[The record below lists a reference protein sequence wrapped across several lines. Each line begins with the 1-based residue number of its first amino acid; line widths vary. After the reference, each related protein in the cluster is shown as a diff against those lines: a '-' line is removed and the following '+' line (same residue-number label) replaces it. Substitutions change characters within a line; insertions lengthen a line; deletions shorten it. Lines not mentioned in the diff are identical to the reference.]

1 MPRPG
6 KNSYDEQKPPFSYI
20 WLTYMAIQSS
30 EEKMLPLTEIY
41 RFIMERFPFYRN
53 NKQRWQNSL
62 RHNLSFNDCFIKV
75 PRRADRPGKGS
86 CWAIHPKAMHMF
98 ENGSCLRRQKRF
110 KLGPYARSSPL
121 KRDHTNDALTID
133 DNSFLEDNPSNILQS
148 SLNIHPSAS
157 SNLLSMPIFG
167 FQVPQFPGSPRELP
181 LCTALQNLIAA
192 KAQQSPNPL
201 STPEVQ
207 FPTNFLA
214 VANLMQNF
222 WKNARTSSLFSHMPS
237 VIGNI
242 PPAIFLPKK
251 SSEAESNSLVRD
263 FHPGSIKEYKTSPQ
277 DMLNR
282 FLEQKHSLFCNGFRN
297 FVQETSASGSS
308 LQPFTI
314 SAILGDNSEIGALSN
329 SK

>member
-1 MPRPG
+1 
-6 KNSYDEQKPPFSYI
+6 
-20 WLTYMAIQSS
+20 
-30 EEKMLPLTEIY
+30 MLNAAVFNE
-41 RFIMERFPFYRN
+41 
-53 NKQRWQNSL
+53 NKLFVQ
-62 RHNLSFNDCFIKV
+62 
-75 PRRADRPGKGS
+75 
-86 CWAIHPKAMHMF
+86 
-98 ENGSCLRRQKRF
+98 
-110 KLGPYARSSPL
+110 LGPYARSSPL

-167 FQVPQFPGSPRELP
+167 LQVPQFPGSPRELP

-237 VIGNI
+237 GIGNI
-242 PPAIFLPKK
+242 PPAIFSPKK

-282 FLEQKHSLFCNGFRN
+282 FLEQKHSLFCNGF
-297 FVQETSASGSS
+297 VQETSASGSS

-314 SAILGDNSEIGALSN
+314 SAILGDNSAIGALSN